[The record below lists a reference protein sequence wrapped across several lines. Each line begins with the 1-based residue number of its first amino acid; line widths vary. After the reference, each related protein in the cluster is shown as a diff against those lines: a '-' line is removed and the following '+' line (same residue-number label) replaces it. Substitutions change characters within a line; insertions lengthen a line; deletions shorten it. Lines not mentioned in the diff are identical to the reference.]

1 MATIPD
7 LLVIVQVAIVEEAS
21 TTFRYCIQVREN
33 EEDPIVI
40 SGNLLVLILLS
51 RRGYWDELWVCHS
64 CGGQLVK

>member
-21 TTFRYCIQVREN
+21 TYRYCIQVREN